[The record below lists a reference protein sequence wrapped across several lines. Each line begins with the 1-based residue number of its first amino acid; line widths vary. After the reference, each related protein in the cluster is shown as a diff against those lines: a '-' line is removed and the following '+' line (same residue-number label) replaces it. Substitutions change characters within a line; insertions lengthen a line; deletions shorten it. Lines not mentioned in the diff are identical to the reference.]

1 MSSKV
6 LIGIQARSTNTRLP
20 GKCRMPIGGV
30 PIIERVIRACKK
42 SQNFVASSPRHN
54 ISVEVCLLIPRGDSL
69 LDYQKECPVVEGPE
83 HDVLSRYHMAMDT
96 FQPDYLVRITADCPL
111 IPPAVISKHILNTVT
126 HSYDYVSNVDPRVR
140 TAPDGHDCEVISNRL
155 MRWVNTNAID
165 AYDREHVTTL
175 LRSDPPPWAE
185 TANMVSYMDQSHLKL
200 SVDTEEDLLFVRTY
214 HDILTQKVRLASEIG
229 KGVFR
234 I

>member
-1 MSSKV
+1 
-6 LIGIQARSTNTRLP
+6 
-20 GKCRMPIGGV
+20 
-30 PIIERVIRACKK
+30 
-42 SQNFVASSPRHN
+42 
-54 ISVEVCLLIPRGDSL
+54 
-69 LDYQKECPVVEGPE
+69 
-83 HDVLSRYHMAMDT
+83 
-96 FQPDYLVRITADCPL
+96 
-111 IPPAVISKHILNTVT
+111 
-126 HSYDYVSNVDPRVR
+126 
-140 TAPDGHDCEVISNRL
+140 